1 MTERLEGLSIGLD
14 LETMKVNSG
23 LDDLKSRLK
32 TVNSE
37 MKANMSAFDRS
48 DRSVGKY
55 ETRLKGLNKKLE
67 VQRAV
72 TDKAYKS
79 YRKMVDEYGEGS
91 TEAEK
96 AAKEYNNQAASLNN
110 LERYVE
116 RTKDELAKLKE
127 EQRIANSNW
136 TKMGDKLHNTGSKV
150 KNFGSGMSDIG
161 STLNRNVTLPLG
173 IVGGA
178 AIKTGMDF
186 EAGMSKVKAVSG
198 ASAEE
203 MKNLETK
210 AREMGKTSVF
220 SAKETSDAFYYMS
233 LAGWDATEMMDGIS
247 GVMDLAAAS
256 GEDLASVSDIVTDGL
271 TAFGESAKESTR
283 MADILAA
290 TSSKANTDVKGLGLA
305 FQYAAPVAGALGYTM
320 EDTSK
325 AIGLMANAGIKGEK
339 SGTALRTMM
348 TNLSKPTKQ
357 MKKAMD
363 KYNISLTDSNGK
375 MKSFDDVMKDLRKN
389 LGKLDKKQQ
398 AAAAA
403 TIFGKEA
410 MSGALAVVN
419 ASEGDYEKL
428 TSAIEGSEGA
438 ASEMADTMQDN
449 VAGSIKE
456 LKSMLQDLFIEMYKN
471 LKPTIE
477 TTIDLLKDLT
487 NWFAE
492 LSPKTQENIVKF
504 GLLSAA
510 AGPVLSIFGKLTMGT
525 GMLMQGMGGL
535 SKTIGVA
542 KGTGTAASIASLG
555 KGGVVGLAIAGVAA
569 LGIGIYKL
577 TEKSKETEKANL
589 DVAKSLNDQAIEL
602 DKSADTFDRLSSKA
616 KISNE
621 QLAELNDLN
630 IRISQS
636 SNPGEIAELQKQY
649 DYLAQKSGLSKDE
662 LKKLFKA
669 NEKIIDQS
677 PDVKT
682 QVSEQGNAFA
692 KNTDEVK
699 EYVQSL
705 YEMSR
710 QELSDELVIAEEN
723 KGKILK
729 SNKGLKEEIAEL
741 DKKSKELRN
750 LEAMSEK
757 ERNDTLRERHSEI
770 KQQQLLHRGDQ
781 EKLNELKREEEI
793 IVGYIKD
800 GIGQGLEAIKGQR
813 DALNEKI
820 AKNDEELEKISALNM
835 EMTNIVLKQVG
846 INEEGQKGLAQ
857 LDQSIAKNSEEILAL
872 EQKRQKNG
880 ELTIEEQKRYDKLV
894 ASNTKQQEAKL
905 YIFEELGLYNNINS
919 LLDTKLTKLSQEE
932 QQDIKNLAEKAEI
945 KVEEGNIVK
954 QIQNKNN
961 EHLKERENLIKNG
974 KQQGLNKQE
983 IRNQISELDTKI
995 GKNDD
1000 VLKKILKEAGLW
1012 DQVKDEI
1019 NLGSKA
1025 IDRQGGKIDNNNKKT
1040 DRGITLEYRR
1050 TKEASKDVTKEVDVT
1065 DMNTIY
1071 DLNKRAMKMIEKP
1084 VKADDNGSIA
1094 SLDRKAENPV
1104 TKVINFVGKGLSA
1117 LKFWAHGTPPSGH
1130 PGGHAVLGD
1139 GKGNNAGNELAR
1151 LPNGKMFLSAD
1162 RPTLYPN
1169 LPKGTHVLPAR
1180 ETKRILKS
1188 APKYAQGTKDWQS
1201 LVEPSKLRNNEFMAL
1216 LALNAKDSK
1225 TTVEVPAP
1233 SSGNKSKDYT
1243 KDLLDATLEQ
1253 NNILMQILAKDN
1265 NVYLDKKT
1273 FAREIEPE
1281 LTQLQ
1286 KRNNYTKKMQPRLS

>member
-419 ASEGDYEKL
+419 ASEGDYKKL

-510 AGPVLSIFGKLTMGT
+510 AGPILSIFGKLTVGT

-542 KGTGTAASIASLG
+542 KGTGTAASIARLG

-577 TEKSKETEKANL
+577 TEKSKESKEVNIDL
-589 DVAKSLNDQAIEL
+589 AKSLSDQATDLEN
-602 DKSADTFDRLSSKA
+602 SAETFDKLSNKA
-616 KISNE
+616 KISNDE
-621 QLAELNDLN
+621 LARLNDLN

-649 DYLAQKSGLSKDE
+649 DHLAKKSGLSKDE

-692 KNTDEVK
+692 KNTDAVNK
-699 EYVQSL
+699 YVESL
-705 YEMSR
+705 YEMTRTELEGQLSAALSER
-710 QELSDELVIAEEN
+710 ANTQQDINNYQKELNGLLDEMSIKNQASELSMKENKARQQEINKLLNDRTIKADKATLLQQELTALMDIENGDHAKAVNHLQNKINKKRESIEESEQELAKTAALKQEMQNI
-723 KGKILK
+723 ILK
-729 SNKGLKEEIAEL
+729 QA
-741 DKKSKELRN
+741 
-750 LEAMSEK
+750 
-757 ERNDTLRERHSEI
+757 
-770 KQQQLLHRGDQ
+770 
-781 EKLNELKREEEI
+781 
-793 IVGYIKD
+793 
-800 GIGQGLEAIKGQR
+800 
-813 DALNEKI
+813 
-820 AKNDEELEKISALNM
+820 
-835 EMTNIVLKQVG
+835 G
-846 INEEGQKGLAQ
+846 INAEGQKGLAQ
-857 LDQSIAKNSEEILAL
+857 LDQSIVKNNEEILAL

-905 YIFEELGLYNNINS
+905 YIFEELGLYRDINS

-932 QQDIKNLAEKAEI
+932 QQDIKNLAKKAEI

-983 IRNQISELDTKI
+983 IRNQVAELDKKI

-1040 DRGITLEYRR
+1040 DRGIRLEYRR

-1104 TKVINFVGKGLSA
+1104 TKVINFVGKNLGK

-1188 APKYAQGTKDWQS
+1188 APRYAQGTKDWQS
-1201 LVEPSKLRNNEFMAL
+1201 LVEPSSLRNNEFMAL

-1225 TTVEVPAP
+1225 TTVEVSAP
-1233 SSGNKSKDYT
+1233 SGGNKSKDYT

-1265 NVYLDKKT
+1265 NVYLDSALLGSSVEPVVTEIQTMNKEVRDS
-1273 FAREIEPE
+1273 FA
-1281 LTQLQ
+1281 
-1286 KRNNYTKKMQPRLS
+1286 